1 MVSRRTLLAG
11 AAGTVGGLTLAG
23 TAAAEPPGPPPAP
36 PVPPPG
42 PAVAH
47 TLSQHRR
54 IDARTIRVPITAFP
68 LTHLAVSWTGAQDAA
83 GIRLRTRR
91 GWGYWQPLHGCAT
104 GRDGG
109 GTHNGALLVA
119 SDVVGYE
126 LQTPETGSVT
136 EINTVDGPVRTRAA
150 AQRSGMRLRGE
161 EVMARYLSRAAWG
174 ADESLRVGDDGTE
187 LFPEDHFPV
196 QTVTIHHTATANE
209 DPDPAATMRAI
220 QFDHSVTRAF
230 GDIGYHLAID
240 ESGRVYEGRWS
251 GDDPL
256 PVLGSTAGP
265 DGRPLMNNAAH
276 VGGFNAGNVGIALIG
291 DLTTRPP
298 TDVARR
304 TLTRVLATLVT
315 VAGLDP
321 LGTTA
326 YVNPISGAARTV
338 GTVSGHRD
346 WLATECPGGT
356 FGTVLPELRRDV
368 ADLLDGPAR
377 SRP

>member
-23 TAAAEPPGPPPAP
+23 TAAAEPPGTPPT
-36 PVPPPG
+36 PPPG
-42 PAVAH
+42 PAVAQ
-47 TLSQHRR
+47 TLSQHRQVH
-54 IDARTIRVPITAFP
+54 ARTIRVPVTAFP
-68 LTHLAVSWTGAQDAA
+68 LTHLAVSWNGARDAA

-91 GWGYWQPLHGCAT
+91 GWGYWQPLHGCAA

-109 GTHNGALLVA
+109 GPGNGALLVA

-150 AQRSGMRLRGE
+150 APRSAMRLREE
-161 EVMARYLSRAAWG
+161 EVMARYLTRAAWG
-174 ADESLRVGDDGTE
+174 ADESLRVADDGTE
-187 LFPEDHFPV
+187 LFPANYFPV

-220 QFDHSVTRAF
+220 QFDHTVTRDF
-230 GDIGYHLAID
+230 GDLGYHLAID
-240 ESGRVYEGRWS
+240 EAGRVYEGRWS

-256 PVLGSTAGP
+256 PVFGPTAGP

-276 VGGFNAGNVGIALIG
+276 VGGFNAGNVGVALLG

-304 TLTRVLATLVT
+304 TLTRVLATLVGVT
-315 VAGLDP
+315 GLDP

-338 GTVSGHRD
+338 QTVSGHRD
-346 WLATECPGGT
+346 WVATECPGDT
-356 FGTVLPELRRDV
+356 FAPMLPELRQDV
-368 ADLLDGPAR
+368 ADLLGGPTR
-377 SRP
+377 SRR